1 MAKIIASEGPVSQT
15 VHGLFSS
22 GRMRCAYDSGM
33 SGAERAVLDWH
44 ESLSPTSVA
53 DPIVVNGPRGAGT
66 LTPAAFAEWVER
78 SGISL
83 RVLSLHPVSER
94 VVVASQEARWPSS
107 PSWTQVA
114 TVFRVSRSGALVS
127 AALRFPD
134 LPSALSFAGLY
145 VALAATEEA

>member
-1 MAKIIASEGPVSQT
+1 M
-15 VHGLFSS
+15 SS
-22 GRMRCAYDSGM
+22 
-33 SGAERAVLDWH
+33 AERAVLDWH
-44 ESLSPTSVA
+44 ESLSPALVA

-66 LTPAAFAEWVER
+66 LTPAAFAEWVSR

-114 TVFRVSRSGALVS
+114 TVFRVSGPLVS

-134 LPSALSFAGLY
+134 LPSAMSFAGLY
-145 VALAATEEA
+145 VALAATEQA